1 MRVELERR
9 KERPPS
15 GDQDLPSCGAT
26 RARPM
31 TQWTARPRC
40 RLRVLLACRMLMPLR
55 ASRSIGLRAGR
66 DEDLRHARRAPN
78 QTVSRPVSAP
88 WDGHESGGR
97 SGRWC
102 AGASVRAARGS
113 SRRPQARAPGAAE
126 AGASCLHAKG
136 SLQTC
141 ISSRGANTAPVLARS
156 LILELI
162 HEMPGR
168 SRLY

>member
-1 MRVELERR
+1 MREELERR
-9 KERPPS
+9 KGGRSFPS

-88 WDGHESGGR
+88 WDGQSGGR

-113 SRRPQARAPGAAE
+113 SRRPQARAGRRQGVRRPSLSPLKSEKNRE
-126 AGASCLHAKG
+126 AWYV
-136 SLQTC
+136 T
-141 ISSRGANTAPVLARS
+141 TA
-156 LILELI
+156 
-162 HEMPGR
+162 
-168 SRLY
+168 

>member
-9 KERPPS
+9 KEVAPS

-66 DEDLRHARRAPN
+66 DD
-78 QTVSRPVSAP
+78 QKVSACALQREGARCTAKVGQTQTQDCWVP
-88 WDGHESGGR
+88 QQDEQR
-97 SGRWC
+97 SPDAEFMRVL
-102 AGASVRAARGS
+102 AGA
-113 SRRPQARAPGAAE
+113 QAAE
-126 AGASCLHAKG
+126 RRQGVAGPHLLC
-136 SLQTC
+136 
-141 ISSRGANTAPVLARS
+141 RR
-156 LILELI
+156 
-162 HEMPGR
+162 
-168 SRLY
+168 